1 MNKVYIGTNWKMN
14 KSLKEAKEYIAA
26 LNSFFKN
33 FSNHIELFI
42 IPPFTALLNVRE
54 LLEDSSIM
62 LGAQNMHW
70 EDEGPFTG
78 EISPIHLKEIG
89 VQLVE
94 LGHSERR
101 EYFNENDLDLNKK
114 VKSALKHQLKPL
126 ICIGETSEQKDIGI
140 TNEILSIQIK
150 TILHNIQLLSTD
162 EVMIA
167 YEPRWAIGDKG
178 QCADPQYIEHTHQFI
193 RHCLNELFPS
203 IGQEIPI
210 LYGGSVNT
218 ENAIPILQL
227 NNVNGLFI
235 GRSAWD
241 LSSFKEILNDVKNW
255 QRAADCE
262 VEK

>member
-1 MNKVYIGTNWKMN
+1 MNKLYIGTNWKMH
-14 KSLKEAKEYIAA
+14 KTLKEAREYTTE
-26 LNSFFKN
+26 LKRFFYN

-42 IPPFTALLNVRE
+42 IPPFTALTEVGKI
-54 LLEDSSIM
+54 LEDSRIL

-70 EDEGPFTG
+70 KDEGPFTG

-114 VKSALKHQLKPL
+114 VKAALKHQLKPL
-126 ICIGETSEQKDIGI
+126 ICIGETSEQKDLGI

-150 TILHNIQLLSTD
+150 TILHKMKLLSPD
-162 EVMIA
+162 DVMIA
-167 YEPRWAIGDKG
+167 YEPKWAIGDKG
-178 QCADPQYIEHTHQFI
+178 QCADPQYIQNTHHFI
-193 RHCLNELFPS
+193 RQLLNDLYQS
-203 IGQEIPI
+203 IGHAIPI
-210 LYGGSVNT
+210 LYGGSVNI
-218 ENAIPILQL
+218 ENALPILQL

-241 LSSFKEILNDVKNW
+241 LTSFKEILGDVKNL
-255 QRAADCE
+255 QHAADCE
-262 VEK
+262 VN